1 MDIKNILKVLYRIN
15 KDTDEL
21 TTQYILALCDLLGH
35 DDIYIKEK
43 GWWTWNYKHLVTTYL
58 I

>member
-1 MDIKNILKVLYRIN
+1 MDMDIKNILKVLYRIN

-35 DDIYIKEK
+35 DDIYIKDDK
-43 GWWTWNYKHLVTTYL
+43 S
-58 I
+58 